1 MTTQTCEPSK
11 VVVCAGSCRPDTSTK
26 CRFLPSARAAQT
38 GGFGRLGS
46 LPDLSSD
53 LLVAE
58 AASRGVRYDKYFA
71 IGKFSRHII
80 NRGLLSVMRAG
91 NNLASLPIFF
101 LHFSRNGVLLFR
113 NKLRETITCR
123 PILSGGCELS
133 HGFAVIDLSLEQS
146 ERAQGFLDTVC
157 TEIARPICL

>member
-1 MTTQTCEPSK
+1 MFWLLQAGHQYKISCSSLGTCSTDWWFRPPWFASRS
-11 VVVCAGSCRPDTSTK
+11 VIRFAGC
-26 CRFLPSARAAQT
+26 L
-38 GGFGRLGS
+38 
-46 LPDLSSD
+46 
-53 LLVAE
+53 

-71 IGKFSRHII
+71 IGKFSRHIF

-113 NKLRETITCR
+113 NKLRETTTCR

-146 ERAQGFLDTVC
+146 ERAQGFLDPVC

>member
-1 MTTQTCEPSK
+1 
-11 VVVCAGSCRPDTSTK
+11 
-26 CRFLPSARAAQT
+26 
-38 GGFGRLGS
+38 
-46 LPDLSSD
+46 
-53 LLVAE
+53 
-58 AASRGVRYDKYFA
+58 
-71 IGKFSRHII
+71 
-80 NRGLLSVMRAG
+80 MRAN

-133 HGFAVIDLSLEQS
+133 HGFAVIDLSLEQP
-146 ERAQGFLDTVC
+146 ERAQGYLDPVR